1 MARKP
6 RTAGPRS
13 ARDLRSRVRTRIE
26 KDSLGDVKVPA
37 DACYGAQTARAIAN
51 FPISGLRAHPA
62 FIRAYGQIKL
72 AAVLVNGELGL
83 IPRRVVRPIAQAA
96 RDVIAGRLDGEFVV
110 DAFQAGAGT
119 SFHMNVNEVIANRAA
134 TILGLPRGRY
144 DRVHP
149 NDHVNFGQSTN
160 DTYPTAMRMA
170 SRGLLA
176 RLAGETDRLAV
187 SLRARGRAFD
197 RILKSGRT
205 HLQDAVPVRLG
216 QEFAAYGEAI
226 ARSGRDLREAI
237 KGLEELPIGGSA
249 TGTGLNTHPRYRARV
264 IRHLRALTGWP
275 LRGVADLREGMQSQ
289 QVIARASGAMR
300 NLALELVRIGN
311 DLRLLSSG
319 PFTGLAEIALPAVQP
334 GSSIMPGKVNPV
346 IAEMLTMV
354 AFQVVGND
362 VAVALA
368 VQAGQLELN
377 VMMPLMA
384 HDGLQSAEILA
395 NACRVFRERCVE
407 GITADADRCRDYALR
422 SLGLATALN
431 PILGYAAA
439 AEIAKEAGS
448 TGRTIAD
455 VVRARG
461 ILPEETLAGVL
472 DPVAMTEPGVPGRGG
487 RRGPGRRR

>member
-1 MARKP
+1 MGR
-6 RTAGPRS
+6 RG
-13 ARDLRSRVRTRIE
+13 SRVRTRIE
-26 KDSLGDVKVPA
+26 KDSLGAVRVPA
-37 DACYGAQTARAIAN
+37 RACYGAQTTRAIAN
-51 FPISGLRAHPA
+51 FPISGLRSHPA
-62 FIRAYGQIKL
+62 LIRAYGQIKL
-72 AAVLVNGELGL
+72 AAALANGDLGL
-83 IPRRVVRPIAQAA
+83 LPRRLARPIARAA
-96 RDVIAGRLDGEFVV
+96 REVIAGRLDGEFVI

-134 TILGLPRGRY
+134 DFLGAPRGRY

-160 DTYPTAMRMA
+160 DTYPTALRMA
-170 SRGLLA
+170 LRGLVA
-176 RLAGETDRLAV
+176 GLAGETDLLAAA
-187 SLRARGRAFD
+187 LRARGRAFD

-216 QEFAAYGEAI
+216 QEFAAYGGAI
-226 ARSGRDLREAI
+226 ARSGRGLRDSM

-249 TGTGLNTHPRYRARV
+249 TGTGLNTHPRFRARV

-275 LRGVADLREGMQSQ
+275 LRGVVDLREGMQSQ
-289 QVIARASGAMR
+289 QVVAQASGAMR
-300 NLALELVRIGN
+300 QLALEMARIAG
-311 DLRLLSSG
+311 DLRLLASG
-319 PFTGLAEIALPAVQP
+319 PFTGLAEITLPAVQP

-346 IAEMLTMV
+346 IAEMTGMV

-362 VAVALA
+362 AAVALA

-384 HDGLQSAEILA
+384 HDALQSAEILA
-395 NACRVFRERCVE
+395 NACRVFRRRCVE
-407 GITADADRCRDYALR
+407 GITASEARCRDYAAR

-431 PILGYAAA
+431 PIIGYAAA
-439 AEIAKEAGS
+439 AEVAKEAVA

-455 VVRARG
+455 VVRERK
-461 ILPEETLAGVL
+461 ILPERALARIL
-472 DPVAMTEPGVPGRGG
+472 DPVAMTEPGMPGRAR

>member
-1 MARKP
+1 MSPK
-6 RTAGPRS
+6 
-13 ARDLRSRVRTRIE
+13 RSRVRTRTE
-26 KDSLGDVKVPA
+26 TDSLGAVKVPA
-37 DACYGAQTARAIAN
+37 KALYGAQTARAIAN
-51 FPISGLRAHPA
+51 FPISGMRAHPA
-62 FIRAYGQIKL
+62 LVRAYGQIKL
-72 AAVLVNGELGL
+72 AAVLANGELGL
-83 IPRRVVRPIAQAA
+83 IPRGIARPIARAA
-96 RDVIAGRLDGEFVV
+96 GDVIAGRLDDEFVV

-134 TILGLPRGRY
+134 DLLGLPRGRY

-149 NDHVNFGQSTN
+149 NDHVNLGQSTN
-160 DTYPTAMRMA
+160 DTYPTALRMA
-170 SRGLLA
+170 LRGLLERLTGETG
-176 RLAGETDRLAV
+176 RLAL

-226 ARSGRDLREAI
+226 ARSGRDLREAM
-237 KGLEELPIGGSA
+237 KGLEELPIGGTA
-249 TGTGLNTHPRYRARV
+249 TGTGLNTHPRYRTRV

-289 QVIARASGAMR
+289 QVVARASGAMR
-300 NLALELVRIGN
+300 NLALELIRIAG

-319 PFTGLAEIALPAVQP
+319 PFTGLAEIALPPVQP

-346 IAEMLTMV
+346 IAEMLGMV
-354 AFQVVGND
+354 GFQVVGND

-384 HDGLQSAEILA
+384 HDALQSAEILA
-395 NACRVFRERCVE
+395 NACRVFRERCVD
-407 GITADADRCRDYALR
+407 GIRAFEERCRDYAMR

-439 AEIAKEAGS
+439 AEVAKEAVA

-455 VVRARG
+455 VVRARR
-461 ILPEETLAGVL
+461 ILPERALARVL
-472 DPVAMTEPGVPGRGG
+472 DPMAMTGPGVPGRGRRPRSG
-487 RRGPGRRR
+487 RNR